1 VYDYVAGKQDW
12 LAAGLP
18 TEGRDAGLPRAGT
31 VARRDMPTC
40 ALGETMADVAQRV
53 RGAGWD
59 VCVVVNDQRVVLGV
73 IDEQGMSDGR
83 TAEEAMRPGP
93 GTYRPHVDITD
104 LAELMERHHLDRTVI
119 TTGDGVLVGVLRKED
134 AIEAA
139 RELHRAHHHAEEAH
153 QEERGD

>member
-1 VYDYVAGKQDW
+1 VSGKQDW

-31 VARRDMPTC
+31 VARRDVPTC
-40 ALGETMADVAQRV
+40 GLDERVADVAARL
-53 RGAGWD
+53 RGAGWN
-59 VCVVVNDQRVVLGV
+59 VCVVVNEQRVVLGLL
-73 IDEQGMSDGR
+73 DEERLSDGR

-93 GTYRPHVDITD
+93 GTYRPNVDITD
-104 LAELMERHHLDRTVI
+104 LAELMTRHDLDRTVI

-139 RELHRAHHHAEEAH
+139 RELHRAHHHAEE
-153 QEERGD
+153 GDG